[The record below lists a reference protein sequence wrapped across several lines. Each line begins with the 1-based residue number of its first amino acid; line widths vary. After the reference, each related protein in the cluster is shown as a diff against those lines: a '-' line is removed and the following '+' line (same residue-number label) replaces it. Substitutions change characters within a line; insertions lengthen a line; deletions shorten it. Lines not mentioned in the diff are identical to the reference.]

1 MKEFRYTIRDELG
14 LHARPA
20 SLRVKKAGD
29 LSSRRGVVKKGR
41 KVDARRLFGVMSLGI
56 RCGDAI
62 KFKLEGPKEEEEAE
76 LLKRFCENTF

>member
-1 MKEFRYTIRDELG
+1 MKKICYNIRGEMG

-20 SLRVKKAGD
+20 RLLVKKTGG
-29 LSSRRGVVKKGR
+29 LSSRIVVVKKGR